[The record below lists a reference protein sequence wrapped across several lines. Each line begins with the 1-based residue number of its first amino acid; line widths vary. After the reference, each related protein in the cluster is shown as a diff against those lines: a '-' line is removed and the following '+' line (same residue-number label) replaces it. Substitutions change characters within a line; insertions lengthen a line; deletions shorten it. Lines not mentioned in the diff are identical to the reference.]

1 MRWLIMIA
9 IADLWVG
16 LTNRNSTFY
25 KTLFNMIA
33 FIATFITNLFVQSPF
48 NNEKFIDVLRLEVL
62 EQKVIA
68 VVSFPKKTGMQPYNA
83 DILAKISV
91 KEGKRES

>member
-48 NNEKFIDVLRLEVL
+48 NNEKSCVTVGNFGTENDRRFI
-62 EQKVIA
+62 II
-68 VVSFPKKTGMQPYNA
+68 PKK
-83 DILAKISV
+83 LA
-91 KEGKRES
+91 

>member
-25 KTLFNMIA
+25 KKLFNAIA
-33 FIATFITNLFVQSPF
+33 SITTFITNLFVRSPF
-48 NNEKFIDVLRLEVL
+48 NNEKSIDVLLLEIL
-62 EQKVIA
+62 EQKAIA
-68 VVSFPKKTGMQPYNA
+68 VVSFPKKTGM
-83 DILAKISV
+83 
-91 KEGKRES
+91 

>member
-33 FIATFITNLFVQSPF
+33 FITTFITNLFVQSPF

-68 VVSFPKKTGMQPYNA
+68 VVSFPKKTGM
-83 DILAKISV
+83 
-91 KEGKRES
+91 